1 MLLHFF
7 VTVFFMMSYTTKFC
21 SSLYGNLI
29 QSNINKVQVDT
40 DVIYLSWPI
49 VSAMVGFLVSYLLST
64 CAHLN
69 KLNLGF

>member
-1 MLLHFF
+1 MFMY
-7 VTVFFMMSYTTKFC
+7 VTWLV
-21 SSLYGNLI
+21 
-29 QSNINKVQVDT
+29 
-40 DVIYLSWPI
+40 YLSWPI